1 NDRQIKDIGMR
12 HGYLPKNIQKF
23 KAQHRDLVLQDSSLI
38 NTGSSPADD
47 AVKEVE
53 SLLMY
58 GQIEAA
64 MDVLEQAVLKYPDE
78 SQLYITLI
86 DIYERTED
94 WDRLGQF
101 LRVLRERADRLPEEV
116 VMLMSRLLQRMN
128 QNIKKIKRYGK

>member
-1 NDRQIKDIGMR
+1 MR

-78 SQLYITLI
+78 SQLYITFI

>member
-1 NDRQIKDIGMR
+1 
-12 HGYLPKNIQKF
+12 
-23 KAQHRDLVLQDSSLI
+23 
-38 NTGSSPADD
+38 
-47 AVKEVE
+47 
-53 SLLMY
+53 
-58 GQIEAA
+58 
-64 MDVLEQAVLKYPDE
+64 
-78 SQLYITLI
+78 TLI

>member
-1 NDRQIKDIGMR
+1 MEKGPNDRQIKDIGMR

-78 SQLYITLI
+78 SQLYIT
-86 DIYERTED
+86 YV
-94 WDRLGQF
+94 DRYL
-101 LRVLRERADRLPEEV
+101 
-116 VMLMSRLLQRMN
+116 
-128 QNIKKIKRYGK
+128 